1 MQVFHPIPLVMALCF
16 SSGAGFS
23 QEVSAQTGEERTAAS
38 RYFLGKENE
47 FLMPVNILG
56 PVNKPGQYMIPSE
69 TDVVSLVAYAGG
81 FRDEARLNDVKIV
94 RRMGQPEQPKIIKV
108 DLEKFYATGDRALTP
123 LLLPDDTVIIE
134 SKKTVPL
141 KALVE
146 IARGAAYVAQVIY
159 IFYVIE
165 RDNRR

>member
-69 TDVVSLVAYAGG
+69 TDVVSLVGGYRWRAGTG
-81 FRDEARLNDVKIV
+81 NERKRANQPDRGESESEAHEDPCCSIR
-94 RRMGQPEQPKIIKV
+94 
-108 DLEKFYATGDRALTP
+108 
-123 LLLPDDTVIIE
+123 
-134 SKKTVPL
+134 
-141 KALVE
+141 
-146 IARGAAYVAQVIY
+146 
-159 IFYVIE
+159 
-165 RDNRR
+165 